1 MNFRFLHAIDSIFL
15 FGIIFGLGLLY
26 YLFTILND
34 NKWYKSLIFL
44 RIIILVNLFFLL
56 LNPVII
62 FNSKKDKNLEWAI
75 FLDNSASIKNHKTPS
90 INAIKSG
97 LNEIRNRFLDEEI
110 PFQFFL
116 FDQKIKKINSKII
129 ESIDGS
135 GVTTNI
141 GNLSREI
148 EKKSQDFAGA
158 IIFSDGIITEGSN
171 PNEEL
176 KKINIPIHT
185 VGIGEKSGLVD
196 VSIESIDVPT
206 VVLKNKA
213 FNVRTI
219 IQSVGNIEERL
230 SVSIYYEKKL
240 LSSKYIRLLGKGSK
254 KDINFRFEPEK
265 IGQQNYEVRIS
276 SIKDEINII
285 NNRQN
290 FKVLVL
296 KDKYKAALITGSPN
310 KNTSNIKKILKNNQ
324 RIELEHFVRMNEVNF
339 KPEIKFFWSTSYDLI
354 IFDNFPIKPLSENF
368 IRILGKKILSQKS
381 AIMLI
386 VGPNQRN
393 NSLDGITTILGIAIT
408 DTLNNSEPLFW
419 NFINSDFSHQ
429 LDLPPLIQ
437 KYNFVGKGSLSDSL
451 AIFDSGSPLWLKN
464 QIGET
469 RSVILNAV
477 DIHSLYY
484 SKIEDSKNNILSKIL
499 DQSTGWL
506 LKSDGG
512 NEKYFRLNKNLYQ
525 QGEVIYI
532 TGTQPFNNSNDN
544 LSISIQIN
552 NGISNLISKD
562 ITFNIESNRWEGEF
576 RAPSKGEYNFKIFL
590 NYSDKPIQNGKFE
603 VVESQ
608 VELSKVFLNE
618 KLLKFISK
626 ESNGVYYNWNQRE
639 DLFNSISKE
648 VKSEIKAN
656 YIRFNQNKFFLS
668 FIILLF
674 IAEWI
679 SRRRKGLS

>member
-1 MNFRFLHAIDSIFL
+1 MNFRLLHAIDYLFL
-15 FGIIFGLGLLY
+15 FGLIFALGLFY
-26 YLFTILND
+26 YLYKILKN
-34 NKWYKSLIFL
+34 NTWYKVLIFL
-44 RIIILVNLFFLL
+44 RLVILINLFFLL
-56 LNPVII
+56 LNPLVII
-62 FNSKKDKNLEWAI
+62 NSKKYKNLEWAI
-75 FLDNSASIKNHKTPS
+75 FVDNSASIKNHKTPS

-97 LNEIRNRFLDEEI
+97 LSEIRTKFIDKEI

-116 FDQKIKKINSKII
+116 FDQKIHKINSKII
-129 ESIDGS
+129 DYIDGS

-148 EKKSQDFAGA
+148 QNKSQDFAGA

-176 KKINIPIHT
+176 KKTKIPIHT
-185 VGIGEKSGLVD
+185 VGIGESSGLVD

-230 SVSIYYEKKL
+230 SVSIYFEEKL
-240 LSSKYIRLLGKGSK
+240 LSSKYIRILGEGSK

-265 IGQQNYEVRIS
+265 IGQQNYEVRVS
-276 SIKDEINII
+276 SVKDEINII
-285 NNRQN
+285 NNRQT

-310 KNTSNIKKILKNNQ
+310 KNTSVIKKILKNNS
-324 RIELEHFVRMNEVNF
+324 RIEIEHFVRMNEYKF
-339 KPEIKFFWSTSYDLI
+339 RPEIKNFWSTSYELI
-354 IFDNFPIKPLSENF
+354 IFDNYPIKPLSENF
-368 IRILGKKILSQKS
+368 IRILGKKLLSQKS
-381 AIMLI
+381 AIMLV
-386 VGPNQRN
+386 VGPNQSN
-393 NSLDGITTILGIAIT
+393 NSLDGINSILGVTMT

-419 NFINSDFSHQ
+419 NFINSDFSYQ
-429 LDLPPLIQ
+429 FDLPPLKP
-437 KYNFVGKGSLSDSL
+437 KYNFVGKGPFSDSL
-451 AIFDSGSPLWLKN
+451 AVFDSGSPFWLKN

-469 RSVILNAV
+469 RSTIFNAL

-484 SKIEDSKNNILSKIL
+484 YKIEDSQDNILSKIL

-525 QGEVIYI
+525 QGEIIYI
-532 TGTQPFNNSNDN
+532 TGTQPFNNLNEN
-544 LSISIQIN
+544 QSINIQIN
-552 NGISNLISKD
+552 KDGSNLISKE

-576 RAPSKGEYNFKIFL
+576 RAPSKGEYSFQIFL
-590 NYSDKPIQNGKFE
+590 SPRNGSIQNGKFE

-608 VELSKVFLNE
+608 IELSNVYLNE
-618 KLLKFISK
+618 KLLKFISSQ
-626 ESNGVYYNWNQRE
+626 SNGVYYNWNQRGE
-639 DLFNSISKE
+639 IFNSISKE
-648 VKSEIKAN
+648 VKSEIKSN
-656 YIRFNQNKFFLS
+656 NVRFNQNKLFLFF
-668 FIILLF
+668 ILFLLTT
-674 IAEWI
+674 EWI
-679 SRRRKGLS
+679 VRRTKGLS